1 MSTGQEVD
9 VSASIA
15 PPVVHSL
22 HGRDPATHLNNRM
35 NPKQRLDRALQIR
48 AALTALMTD
57 DEADTYE
64 VIDEHLAEYINEL
77 SLAYEA
83 TLDPL

>member
-1 MSTGQEVD
+1 
-9 VSASIA
+9 
-15 PPVVHSL
+15 
-22 HGRDPATHLNNRM
+22 M

-64 VIDEHLAEYINEL
+64 MIDEHLAEYINEL
-77 SLAYEA
+77 SLAYQA

>member
-1 MSTGQEVD
+1 MVDASTP
-9 VSASIA
+9 S
-15 PPVVHSL
+15 VVHCL
-22 HGRDPATHLNNRM
+22 HGRDPATYLDNLM
-35 NPKQRLDRALQIR
+35 TPKQRLDRALQIR

-64 VIDEHLAEYINEL
+64 VIDTHLTDYINEL
-77 SLAYEA
+77 SLEYEA